1 MPYVGV
7 QPSTSFQTLAKQD
20 FTTSATTSYTLSQSV
35 SSANDIA
42 LFINNVRQEP
52 TYAYSASGT
61 ALTLT
66 AATTSSDDMYC
77 VYLGRA
83 VGTINPASGSVGTG
97 ELSATGTKDA
107 TTFLRGDNTFATIST
122 SNILEILSSP
132 CNGTQVTVPSGTY
145 TMPDIT
151 SGQSLTTSYADVT
164 GSSINYTPPSGTTR
178 VIYKFYSQLSYDG
191 VNYNSAHCKFFL
203 DGTEVT
209 DARRNFYGY
218 YLTGGVVFEYTIN
231 CNAGSAN
238 TAHGDI
244 TSWTSA
250 KIMKLQAREYDS
262 NNQGQFHIL
271 KLWDGSSSSDVVV
284 PTLTITALKDS

>member
-83 VGTINPASGSVGTG
+83 VGTINPASGSVGLG
-97 ELSATGTKDA
+97 ELSATGTKDS
-107 TTFLRGDNTFATIST
+107 TTFLRGDNTFATPSISGAYESALLEVVHEET
-122 SNILEILSSP
+122 SGTSGGTATSGSFQTRTLNTVKTNEITGASLSS
-132 CNGTQVTVPSGTY
+132 NQITLPSGTY
-145 TMPDIT
+145 FCDAVAPC
-151 SGQSLTTSYADVT
+151 Y
-164 GSSINYTPPSGTTR
+164 SINHHKS
-178 VIYKFYSQLSYDG
+178 LL
-191 VNYNSAHCKFFL
+191 YN
-203 DGTEVT
+203 VT
-209 DARRNFYGY
+209 DATEVLFGTNSISSIGMIVSKGF
-218 YLTGGVVFEYTIN
+218 LIIAPV
-231 CNAGSAN
+231 
-238 TAHGDI
+238 I
-244 TSWTSA
+244 TSMHDNFGTFL
-250 KIMKLQAREYDS
+250 I
-262 NNQGQFHIL
+262 
-271 KLWDGSSSSDVVV
+271 
-284 PTLTITALKDS
+284 

>member
-77 VYLGRA
+77 IYLGRS

-97 ELSATGTKDA
+97 ELSATGTKDS
-107 TTFLRGDNTFATIST
+107 TTFLRGDNTFAEPSSDNFYSEMLHVTEEQAYNTAGTTANSAGNYLKLGLNTVKRNAITSATLSSSVISLPVGTYYCEGHVTAYDTNYTQTRLRDTTNSTTVVLGSGVRVGSNETENTPIRGSFTLSGT
-122 SNILEILSSP
+122 SNLEFQAIS
-132 CNGTQVTVPSGTY
+132 SGTSTNGFGY
-145 TMPDIT
+145 P
-151 SGQSLTTSYADVT
+151 STTGDSSE
-164 GSSINYTPPSGTTR
+164 GS
-178 VIYKFYSQLSYDG
+178 VYSQLMIIK
-191 VNYNSAHCKFFL
+191 VA
-203 DGTEVT
+203 
-209 DARRNFYGY
+209 
-218 YLTGGVVFEYTIN
+218 
-231 CNAGSAN
+231 
-238 TAHGDI
+238 
-244 TSWTSA
+244 
-250 KIMKLQAREYDS
+250 
-262 NNQGQFHIL
+262 
-271 KLWDGSSSSDVVV
+271 
-284 PTLTITALKDS
+284 

>member
-97 ELSATGTKDA
+97 ELSATGTKNS
-107 TTFLRGDNTFATIST
+107 TTFLRGDNTFAVPTDNGKILQVQSAFKSDTASTTST
-122 SNILEILSSP
+122 SD
-132 CNGTQVTVPSGTY
+132 VA
-145 TMPDIT
+145 IT
-151 SGQSLTTSYADVT
+151 GLSLTLTPSATSSKVLVMFDVGTMGNNYNAHMFFTAYRDIGGGGYNAIGQGTGGGSYNYAAGSYAANGYYHTVGHNFLDSPNT
-164 GSSINYTPPSGTTR
+164 TSEITYKLYFRGSSGSYTYYINR
-178 VIYKFYSQLSYDG
+178 R
-191 VNYNSAHCKFFL
+191 SADDLFRGSTSLTCM
-203 DGTEVT
+203 EVG
-209 DARRNFYGY
+209 A
-218 YLTGGVVFEYTIN
+218 
-231 CNAGSAN
+231 
-238 TAHGDI
+238 
-244 TSWTSA
+244 
-250 KIMKLQAREYDS
+250 
-262 NNQGQFHIL
+262 
-271 KLWDGSSSSDVVV
+271 
-284 PTLTITALKDS
+284 